1 MVYNYLNKLKNQLK
15 QTRKPENKKN
25 NKISKQIRRIKI
37 INEIKSLWKKYFSKL
52 N

>member
-25 NKISKQIRRIKI
+25 NNKIPKQTRRIKI
-37 INEIKSLWKKYFSKL
+37 INEIKSL
-52 N
+52 